1 MRTALWFSLLGIPK
15 TGLILP
21 YTTQSPTLK
30 KPIRYKTFE
39 DINDEIDRILSEK
52 TTRKFGVAQS
62 LFYQLPFFSEPFD
75 LIPSWC
81 WNMIE
86 DYFLIKNYHV
96 PLAKD
101 LDSVNVWYSDSFIM
115 IEQEIENIK
124 NHKAKLNGN

>member
-1 MRTALWFSLLGIPK
+1 
-15 TGLILP
+15 
-21 YTTQSPTLK
+21 
-30 KPIRYKTFE
+30 
-39 DINDEIDRILSEK
+39 
-52 TTRKFGVAQS
+52 
-62 LFYQLPFFSEPFD
+62 
-75 LIPSWC
+75 
-81 WNMIE
+81 MIE